1 MPAHKVILCIE
12 ANATVGFGH
21 LVRCAAILNQL
32 SSDCELTL
40 VGDVQDTSIFK
51 QAVNV
56 VACSEWQSMDWV
68 AMGISHADVVLVD
81 LPLHRAV
88 NWSCFRKIS
97 SKVVAVDDYGGD
109 IDADVI
115 VNGSVIQQLHH
126 DPKRSSQLICAGPDY
141 ALVRPDFAMTPW
153 KAHLDSSLC
162 MVIGSGQP
170 ALEWAFFLVEQVAPL
185 LKGSRLSMVVGG
197 GFARWDDLL
206 ASCRQ
211 QKVNLCRHLSAAE
224 MAEVLANASLVL
236 ATAGMI
242 VYESVVVGVPLMAYP
257 QLPEM
262 KPEAE
267 WFAQQQ
273 ACITIEVE
281 AWDAQ
286 ALSALIKQTVHD
298 HDNLRRISSIQRQ
311 IMDGQGV
318 KRVSLL
324 IDQWLTDEKPLK
336 MASTVQEKNT

>member
-1 MPAHKVILCIE
+1 MPVHKVILCIE
-12 ANATVGFGH
+12 ANATIGFGH

-32 SSDCELTL
+32 SSECELTL
-40 VGDVQDTSIFK
+40 VGDVKDTSIFK
-51 QAVNV
+51 KAVNV
-56 VACSEWQSMDWV
+56 VACSEWLSMDWA
-68 AMGISHADVVLVD
+68 AMGISQADVVLVD
-81 LPLHRAV
+81 LPLHRQV

-97 SKVVAVDDYGGD
+97 SKVVVVDDYGGD

-115 VNGSVIQQLHH
+115 VNGSVIEHLHH
-126 DPKRSSQLICAGPDY
+126 DPKRSSQLICAGPEY

-153 KAHLDSSLC
+153 KGHLDSSLC
-162 MVIGSGQP
+162 MVIGSGLP

-185 LKGSRLSMVVGG
+185 LKGIRLSMVVGG
-197 GFARWDDLL
+197 GFTRWDDLRS
-206 ASCRQ
+206 SCCQ
-211 QKVNLCRHLSAAE
+211 HNVNLYRHLSAAE
-224 MAEVLANASLVL
+224 MANVLSNVSLVL

-242 VYESVVVGVPLMAYP
+242 MYESVVVGAPLMAYP

-267 WFAQQQ
+267 WFAQQR

-281 AWDAQ
+281 AWDVQ

-298 HDNLRRISSIQRQ
+298 HDNLRRFSSIQRQ
-311 IMDGQGV
+311 IMDGHGV
-318 KRVSLL
+318 KRVGLL

-336 MASTVQEKNT
+336 MA